1 MKMIVA
7 TIRPVKFPYVKD
19 ALAHMRLD
27 QMTVYTVTGCENW
40 EAANHPYGGNEVESN
55 LANKTRI
62 EIAAAD
68 ENVPSIVDAIRRAAN
83 TGNPGDGT
91 ISVYTIEQSIKIRTG
106 EKGPAAL

>member
-19 ALAHMRLD
+19 ALAHLRLD

-40 EAANHPYGGNEVESN
+40 DATNRYYGGNEVESD
-55 LANKTRI
+55 LAHKTRV

-68 ENVPSIVDAIRRAAN
+68 ENVAAIVHAIRKAAN

-106 EKGPAAL
+106 EEGPTAL